1 MLAHTLT
8 RPAVDPVFVRGLQA
22 KIPEVTDSRGSG
34 GPCRSCRLRTTC
46 VPTGLSDA
54 EFDQFTGLITTHRRV
69 KTGQAIYRAGDV
81 FKGIYLVRSGFIK
94 TVALLED
101 GREQM
106 TGFYTGGDVLGIDAI
121 GSVDHPTDAVA
132 LEDSDVCMIA
142 YERLEQSSRDVLALQ
157 RYLHRAL
164 SVEIVRKQAMMVLLG
179 SMRAD
184 ERVATFLLNLSE
196 RLMERGFSASE
207 FVLRMSREEIGSFLG
222 IKLETVSRVFS
233 KLQKTGL
240 LQVETRHVRIVDIEA
255 LRATVHHEVA

>member
-8 RPAVDPVFVRGLQA
+8 RPAVDPVFMRSLQS
-22 KIPEVTDSRGSG
+22 KIPDAVESFGSAA
-34 GPCRSCRLRTTC
+34 PCRGCRLRPTC

-54 EFDQFTGLITTHRRV
+54 EFDQFAALVTTHRRL

-101 GREQM
+101 GREQV
-106 TGFYTGGDVLGIDAI
+106 TGFYTAGDVLGIDAI
-121 GSVDHPTDAVA
+121 GGVEHPTDAVA
-132 LEDSDVCMIA
+132 LEGSDVCLIA
-142 YERLEQSSRDVLALQ
+142 YERLEESSHDVLALQ

-196 RLMERGFSASE
+196 RLMQRGFSASE
-207 FVLRMSREEIGSFLG
+207 FILRMSREEIGSFLG

-233 KLQKTGL
+233 KLQKAGL
-240 LQVETRHVRIVDIEA
+240 LQVEARHVRIVDLEA
-255 LRATVHHEVA
+255 LRATMHHEVA